1 MFLFC
6 QLNVLNK
13 IAVCERDREKFEKLN
28 VESQGVFFQEIGR
41 EVEQAFIYT
50 TQWNI
55 FGRKVRC
62 FLIHS
67 ALWC

>member
-28 VESQGVFFQEIGR
+28 NVGSQGVFFSGNR
-41 EVEQAFIYT
+41 ERDGAGIHIHDSVEYI
-50 TQWNI
+50 W
-55 FGRKVRC
+55 
-62 FLIHS
+62 S
-67 ALWC
+67 